1 MKAFDLKHL
10 LLLSPRP
17 KTLLC
22 NVEHGHMRTTL
33 LCQWGHNVGNL
44 TAKAARTSYAKPPP
58 VTPSQPQRNLPHPT
72 SIPPHRGL
80 TWELM
85 LRANRT
91 CAPDRLPPSIFKHR
105 FQLRMRCSGV
115 PLDRK
120 RDLVGIKV
128 YVLSGRLVS
137 LRRQP

>member
-44 TAKAARTSYAKPPP
+44 TAKAARTSYAKLTPCHPQSTP
-58 VTPSQPQRNLPHPT
+58 AKPATPDEHPASSRADLGTHVTCQSNVR
-72 SIPPHRGL
+72 S
-80 TWELM
+80 
-85 LRANRT
+85 
-91 CAPDRLPPSIFKHR
+91 
-105 FQLRMRCSGV
+105 
-115 PLDRK
+115 
-120 RDLVGIKV
+120 
-128 YVLSGRLVS
+128 
-137 LRRQP
+137 